1 MSCCDPPQ
9 ASPLETLPSGLS
21 ALPRQ
26 LRGFAEVRRDLLRA
40 IGREPGPIAGWRPSG
55 DDFGLMW
62 LEMWAY
68 VSDVLGFYDERA
80 ANETYIRTAVRRP
93 SLRRIVELLGSTP
106 SVGVSAKAL
115 VAALAD
121 GAVAVTLP
129 PATGFRS
136 GAFNGE
142 PPQVF
147 ETAAETTIHPL
158 MNQWRVASFKR
169 HPTVDVAPDVTDTGA
184 PTSEKKTG
192 PTSTAPNVH
201 TLLFE
206 SAGFGLAA
214 GELVLL
220 DSRPSV
226 VNPVEPQATLVT
238 ASEPFEGKDGL
249 TYLRVTLEPA
259 VSIAADIDLSTLR
272 GRRPTQTATPTS
284 NQPVVDDGGKLTPPV
299 VENDQDG
306 TRVYLDQGP
315 GAFRQSAP
323 VIVARDLGGAEAQY
337 VFATIS
343 AVRAAAVRVMS
354 IPPQTVPIPQ
364 PDGKPDLEATIPSP
378 AVPATELTLRP
389 PLSALFV
396 SNPSELTLLF
406 DLVEGGQP
414 TNVGKTEVSAA
425 ELADPEGVP
434 LEGIHEPPPGAAAT
448 AALQGLAQTSNVA
461 GVVEQRFLLSDA
473 ARTGVA
479 ADGRITFTA
488 DGRARFHALSA
499 GQLPATPLRLPLTI
513 YGNVVQTTRGESVFG
528 EVLGNGNARLAHQRF
543 KLRKKPLTY
552 LPPASPGGGATPADT
567 LLVRVDGVLWRRVPT
582 FFGAGPQDAVYTVR
596 HDDELNTFVLFGDG
610 VRGARLPSGVKNV
623 VADYRFGSG
632 AAAPPSG
639 SINQLAGSVKGLRSV
654 RAPVAADP
662 GKAPDPPEQLRT
674 NAPRTALL
682 FGRAVSAADFEAL
695 AREQPG
701 VVQTKT
707 EWLWIPAQMQAG
719 VVVQYI
725 GEADPAVVAE
735 ALRAQAD
742 PTIPIEVTRAQP
754 IESKVSVDVEVDER
768 LVNETVGAAV
778 QARLT
783 APGTGVLSRERASI
797 GGTFWP
803 SVLYEAIVQEPGVI
817 GVAGLSFSTDA
828 GGPNLSSSKGTCIET
843 GKYLDFTGP
852 GGVKVTG
859 VSPVGSAPRP

>member
-9 ASPLETLPSGLS
+9 ASALETLPSGLS

-40 IGREPGPIAGWRPSG
+40 LGREPGPLAGWRPSG

-68 VSDVLGFYDERA
+68 VSDVLGFYDERV
-80 ANETYIRTAVRRP
+80 ANETYLRTAVRRP
-93 SLRRIVELLGSTP
+93 SLRRIVELLGYTP

-115 VAALAD
+115 VAALAE

-158 MNQWRVASFKR
+158 MNQWKVASFKR
-169 HPTVDVAPDVTDTGA
+169 HPTVDVAPGLTGTGA
-184 PTSEKKTG
+184 

-220 DSRPSV
+220 DSRPPEV
-226 VNPVEPQATLVT
+226 TNHMEPAATLVT
-238 ASEPFEGKDGL
+238 ASEPFAGKDGL

-259 VSIAADIDLSTLR
+259 VSIPADTDLSTLR

-284 NQPVVDDGGKLTPPV
+284 NHPVVNGGGKVTPPA
-299 VENDQDG
+299 VENDDTDV
-306 TRVYLDQGP
+306 TRVFLDQGP

-323 VIVARDLGGAEAQY
+323 VIVARDLGGAESQY
-337 VFATIS
+337 AFATIS
-343 AVRAAAVRVMS
+343 AVRAAAVRVTS
-354 IPPQTVPIPQ
+354 IPPQTVS
-364 PDGKPDLEATIPSP
+364 GATIPSP
-378 AVPATELTLRP
+378 TVAATELTLRP
-389 PLSALFV
+389 PLPAVFV
-396 SNPSELTLLF
+396 SNPSQLTLHF
-406 DLVEGGQP
+406 DFVEGGQP

-434 LEGIHEPPPGAAAT
+434 LEGVQEPPPGAAAT
-448 AALQGLAQTSNVA
+448 AAAQGLAQTSNVA

-473 ARTGVA
+473 ARVGVA

-513 YGNVVQTTRGESVFG
+513 YGNVVQTTRGESVVG

-543 KLRKKPLTY
+543 RLKKKPLTY
-552 LPPASPGGGATPADT
+552 LPLASQGGAATSADT
-567 LLVRVDGVLWRRVPT
+567 LRVWVDGVLWRRVPT
-582 FFGAGPQDAVYTVR
+582 FFGVGPQDTVYTVR

-623 VADYRFGSG
+623 VANYRFGSD
-632 AAAPPSG
+632 AAAPPGG

-654 RAPVAADP
+654 RAPAAADP
-662 GKAPDPPEQLRT
+662 GK
-674 NAPRTALL
+674 
-682 FGRAVSAADFEAL
+682 
-695 AREQPG
+695 
-701 VVQTKT
+701 
-707 EWLWIPAQMQAG
+707 
-719 VVVQYI
+719 
-725 GEADPAVVAE
+725 
-735 ALRAQAD
+735 
-742 PTIPIEVTRAQP
+742 
-754 IESKVSVDVEVDER
+754 
-768 LVNETVGAAV
+768 
-778 QARLT
+778 
-783 APGTGVLSRERASI
+783 
-797 GGTFWP
+797 
-803 SVLYEAIVQEPGVI
+803 
-817 GVAGLSFSTDA
+817 
-828 GGPNLSSSKGTCIET
+828 GP
-843 GKYLDFTGP
+843 
-852 GGVKVTG
+852 
-859 VSPVGSAPRP
+859 

>member
-1 MSCCDPPQ
+1 MSCCDPPN

-26 LRGFAEVRRDLLRA
+26 LRGFAEVRRDLLGA
-40 IGREPGPIAGWRPSG
+40 LGREPGPLAGWRPSG

-93 SLRRIVELLGSTP
+93 SLRRTVELLGYTP

-147 ETAAETTIHPL
+147 ETAAETIIHPL
-158 MNQWRVASFKR
+158 MNQWKVASFKR
-169 HPTVDVAPDVTDTGA
+169 RPTVDVAPDVTDTGA
-184 PTSEKKTG
+184 

-220 DSRPSV
+220 DSRSGV
-226 VNPVEPQATLVT
+226 TNPVEPPATLVT

-259 VSIAADIDLSTLR
+259 VSIPAETDLSTLR

-284 NQPVVDDGGKLTPPV
+284 NQPVERDGKSTLPAVANVAGS
-299 VENDQDG
+299 
-306 TRVYLDQGP
+306 TRVFLDQGP

-337 VFATIS
+337 AFATIS
-343 AVRAAAVRVMS
+343 AVGAAAVRVTS
-354 IPPQTVPIPQ
+354 IPPQTVKIPQ
-364 PDGKPDLEATIPSP
+364 PDKKPDLEATIPSP
-378 AVPATELTLRP
+378 TVPATELTLQP
-389 PLSALFV
+389 ELPADFV
-396 SNPSELTLLF
+396 SNPSALTLLF

-448 AALQGLAQTSNVA
+448 AATQGLAQTSNVA
-461 GVVEQRFLLSDA
+461 GVVEQRFLISDA
-473 ARTGVA
+473 ARIGVA
-479 ADGRITFTA
+479 ADGRLTFTA

-528 EVLGNGNARLAHQRF
+528 EVLGDGNARLAHQRF

-552 LPPASPGGGATPADT
+552 LPLASAGGGATPADT
-567 LLVRVDGVLWRRVPT
+567 LRVWVDGVLWRRVPT
-582 FFGAGPQDAVYTVR
+582 FFGAGSQDAVYTVR

-610 VRGARLPSGVKNV
+610 VRGARLPSGVQNV
-623 VADYRFGSG
+623 VASYRFGSG
-632 AAAPPSG
+632 AAAPPG
-639 SINQLAGSVKGLRSV
+639 GAINQLAGSVKGLRSV

-662 GKAPDPPEQLRT
+662 GKDPDPPEQLRT

-701 VVQTKT
+701 VVQTRT

-742 PTIPIEVTRAQP
+742 PTVPIDVMRAQP
-754 IESKVSVDVEVDER
+754 IATTVAVGVEVDER
-768 LVNETVGAAV
+768 FVKETVAAAV

-797 GGTFWP
+797 GGEFRP
-803 SVLYEAIVQEPGVI
+803 SVLYEAIAQEAGVV
-817 GVAGLSFSTDA
+817 GVAGLSFSTAA
-828 GGPNLSSSKGTCIET
+828 GGPNLSNSKGTCIET

-852 GGVKVTG
+852 GGATVTG

>member
-9 ASPLETLPSGLS
+9 TSPLETLPAGLS

-40 IGREPGPIAGWRPSG
+40 LGREPGPLAGWRPSG

-93 SLRRIVELLGSTP
+93 SLRRTVELLGYTP

-158 MNQWRVASFKR
+158 MNQWKVASFKR
-169 HPTVDVAPDVTDTGA
+169 RPTVDVAPDVTDTGA
-184 PTSEKKTG
+184 PTNEKKTG

-220 DSRPSV
+220 DSRPPRTA
-226 VNPVEPQATLVT
+226 NPVEEAATMVA

-259 VSIAADIDLSTLR
+259 VSIPADTDLSTLR

-284 NQPVVDDGGKLTPPV
+284 NQPVVESGGKSTPSA
-299 VENDQDG
+299 VENVPGG
-306 TRVYLDQGP
+306 TRVFLDQGP

-323 VIVARDLGGAEAQY
+323 VIVARNIGGAEAQY
-337 VFATIS
+337 AFATIS
-343 AVRAAAVRVMS
+343 AVRAAAVRVTS
-354 IPPQTVPIPQ
+354 IPPQPVSIPQ
-364 PDGKPDLEATIPSP
+364 PDGKPALETTIPSP
-378 AVPATELTLRP
+378 TVPATELTLSP
-389 PLSALFV
+389 ELPALFV

-448 AALQGLAQTSNVA
+448 AAAQGLAQTSNVA

-473 ARTGVA
+473 ARIGVA
-479 ADGRITFTA
+479 ADGRITFTG

-528 EVLGNGNARLAHQRF
+528 EVLGDGNARLAHQRF

-552 LPPASPGGGATPADT
+552 LPPASPADT

-596 HDDELNTFVLFGDG
+596 HDDELNTFVVFGDG
-610 VRGARLPSGVKNV
+610 VRGARLPSGVQNV
-623 VADYRFGSG
+623 VANYRFGSG
-632 AAAPPSG
+632 AAAPPGG

-662 GKAPDPPEQLRT
+662 GKDPDLPEQLRT

-707 EWLWIPAQMQAG
+707 EWLWIPAQMRAG

-742 PTIPIEVTRAQP
+742 PTVPIDVMRAQP
-754 IESKVSVDVEVDER
+754 IATTVSAGVEVDDR
-768 LVNETVGAAV
+768 FVKETVAAAV

-803 SVLYEAIVQEPGVI
+803 SVLYEAIAQQPGVV
-817 GVAGLSFSTDA
+817 GVAGLSFSTAA
-828 GGPNLSSSKGTCIET
+828 GGPNLSNSKGTCIET

-859 VSPVGSAPRP
+859 VSPVGGAPQPRQG

>member
-40 IGREPGPIAGWRPSG
+40 LGREPGPLAGWRPSG
-55 DDFGLMW
+55 DDLGLMW

-106 SVGVSAKAL
+106 SVGAAAKAL

-158 MNQWRVASFKR
+158 MNQWKVASFKR
-169 HPTVDVAPDVTDTGA
+169 RPTVDVAPDVTDTGA
-184 PTSEKKTG
+184 PTNQKKAG
-192 PTSTAPNVH
+192 PASSAPNVH

-220 DSRPSV
+220 DSRQAVSAD
-226 VNPVEPQATLVT
+226 PVEPQATLVA

-259 VSIAADIDLSTLR
+259 VSIAADTDLSTLR

-284 NQPVVDDGGKLTPPV
+284 NQPVVNDGGKVTPHA
-299 VENDQDG
+299 VENVSGG
-306 TRVYLDQGP
+306 TRVFLDQGP

-323 VIVARDLGGAEAQY
+323 VIVARNLGGAEAQY
-337 VFATIS
+337 AFATIG
-343 AVRAAAVRVMS
+343 AVRAAAVRVTS
-354 IPPQTVPIPQ
+354 IPPQTVA
-364 PDGKPDLEATIPSP
+364 GATIPSP
-378 AVPATELTLRP
+378 TVPATELTLRP
-389 PLSALFV
+389 QLPALFV
-396 SNPSELTLLF
+396 SNPGELTVLF

-414 TNVGKTEVSAA
+414 TNVGKTEVGAA

-448 AALQGLAQTSNVA
+448 AAAQGLAQTSNVA
-461 GVVEQRFLLSDA
+461 GVFEQRFLLSDA
-473 ARTGVA
+473 ARVGVA
-479 ADGRITFTA
+479 ADGRLTFTA

-543 KLRKKPLTY
+543 KLKKKPLTY
-552 LPPASPGGGATPADT
+552 LPSASPGGGATPADT

-596 HDDELNTFVLFGDG
+596 HDDELNTFVVFGDG
-610 VRGARLPSGVKNV
+610 VRGARLPSGVRNV
-623 VADYRFGSG
+623 VASYRFGSG
-632 AAAPPSG
+632 AAAPPGG

-662 GKAPDPPEQLRT
+662 GKDPDLPEQLRT
-674 NAPRTALL
+674 NAPRSALL

-725 GEADPAVVAE
+725 GDADPAAVAE

-742 PTIPIEVTRAQP
+742 PTVPIEVMRAQP
-754 IESKVSVDVEVDER
+754 IETKVAVGVEVDER
-768 LVNETVGAAV
+768 FVNETVAAAV

-803 SVLYEAIVQEPGVI
+803 SVLYEAIAQEAGVV
-817 GVAGLSFSTDA
+817 GVAGLSFSTAA
-828 GGPNLSSSKGTCIET
+828 GGPNLSNSRGTCIET
-843 GKYLDFTGP
+843 GRYLDFTGP

-859 VSPVGSAPRP
+859 S